1 MQFIDG
7 YMFVN
12 SESLADGSA
21 KIVFTFWFAGC
32 NSCARRDRNVKYS
45 VWVNREDN

>member
-12 SESLADGSA
+12 SESLADGSGKLSLPSDLLA
-21 KIVFTFWFAGC
+21 VTHVLEEIGM
-32 NSCARRDRNVKYS
+32 
-45 VWVNREDN
+45 